1 MSKYIWYL
9 EEEIKCQ
16 GQGEEDLEV
25 EVEEVVLLAEEEGEV
40 ALQEGEEAEW
50 EVEEDMAGWAEEVHM
65 VDMVE
70 WAGGE
75 DTEVQEV
82 GEEAD
87 EVGKVCLRCV
97 EEEVEVVDYSKVKE
111 FLKEV
116 HLA

>member
-1 MSKYIWYL
+1 M
-9 EEEIKCQ
+9 
-16 GQGEEDLEV
+16 
-25 EVEEVVLLAEEEGEV
+25 VLLAEEEGEV

-50 EVEEDMAGWAEEVHM
+50 EVEE
-65 VDMVE
+65 DMVE